1 DIFSEHLAPLKVE
14 FGHVCENPTEWEQ
27 RFERKDFDNNCYSG
41 KVITPFEFNDYTYKV
56 TAVTMLLSR
65 GTCVFQQYLRRKF
78 LTIDTL
84 YFVQLQKNYRKNAY
98 EYNQIRNF
106 RNFGHTRKKTRLS
119 TIIPLVIF
127 GAGMVINCLDW
138 QRLLNI
144 VPKVD
149 AASIVAEETQNDE
162 SMANIEQDLQKKKK
176 NRKQKIGF
184 RDRKIIE
191 YENRIR
197 AYSTPS
203 KIFRYFATV
212 SVTSLKGTEVYM
224 IPDDF
229 LRAITPDMQQP
240 HEYENRMRHYSTPDK
255 VFRYFATL
263 QVTSNDIHEVFMT
276 PDDFLR
282 SMTPGVK
289 QPDGL
294 GLDQYKRYD
303 PKNIHTKL
311 ELELDEDSIFYKLGS
326 AGLITF
332 SDYIFLLTV
341 LSTSRRHFEIAF
353 RMFDF
358 NGDGDVDSEEFGK
371 VATLIRQQTSIGT
384 RHRDHAT
391 TGSTFKGVN
400 SALTTYF
407 FGPQMNQ
414 KLTIEKFLDFQQQ
427 LQREILSLEFERRNP
442 DEHGNI
448 TETDFTELLLA
459 YAGYPAKKKAKML
472 KRVKKTFKEDPK
484 GISKEEYLKFF
495 HFLNNINDV
504 DTALTFY
511 HIAGASIDQATLKH
525 VAKTVAHVDLSD
537 HIIQVVYTIFDE
549 NMDGQLS
556 NREFV
561 AVMKNRVLRGLEKPK
576 DTGFVKL
583 IQSLIKCAKHSNL
596 LSYDK

>member
-1 DIFSEHLAPLKVE
+1 MLVE
-14 FGHVCENPTEWEQ
+14 ENM
-27 RFERKDFDNNCYSG
+27 
-41 KVITPFEFNDYTYKV
+41 
-56 TAVTMLLSR
+56 AVTMLLSR
-65 GTCVFQQYLRRKF
+65 SACVLRQYPQRRLLLANAF
-78 LTIDTL
+78 YTPER
-84 YFVQLQKNYRKNAY
+84 NSYREDRYKY
-98 EYNQIRNF
+98 EYEQTRNF
-106 RNFGHTRKKTRLS
+106 RNFGHTRKKSSLS
-119 TIIPLVIF
+119 YALPVIIPGIAMIICMTV
-127 GAGMVINCLDW
+127 DW
-138 QRLLNI
+138 QWLFNLI
-144 VPKVD
+144 PPKVD
-149 AASIVAEETQNDE
+149 AASMLVEETPRDNENMEQ
-162 SMANIEQDLQKKKK
+162 MEQDLQKKKK
-176 NRKQKIGF
+176 
-184 RDRKIIE
+184 
-191 YENRIR
+191 
-197 AYSTPS
+197 S
-203 KIFRYFATV
+203 
-212 SVTSLKGTEVYM
+212 
-224 IPDDF
+224 
-229 LRAITPDMQQP
+229 
-240 HEYENRMRHYSTPDK
+240 
-255 VFRYFATL
+255 
-263 QVTSNDIHEVFMT
+263 
-276 PDDFLR
+276 
-282 SMTPGVK
+282 
-289 QPDGL
+289 L

-391 TGSTFKGVN
+391 TGNTFKGVN

-442 DEHGNI
+442 DEDGNI
-448 TETDFTELLLA
+448 TEVDFTELLLA
-459 YAGYPAKKKAKML
+459 YAGYTAKKKAKML

-525 VAKTVAHVDLSD
+525 VAKTVAHVDLTD

-549 NMDGQLS
+549 NNSQIVNKEETSKQEIADVLSIGQYFQDIFSEHLAPLKIEFGHVCENPS
-556 NREFV
+556 EWEQRFEQKDFDNNRHSGKIKWGN
-561 AVMKNRVLRGLEKPK
+561 KNGDYGEQYWDLN
-576 DTGFVKL
+576 
-583 IQSLIKCAKHSNL
+583 H
-596 LSYDK
+596 